1 MSPAVGTRPFL
12 KGCDEIIQATQE
24 MRDVTYVWEDGIGV
38 VKFSMLKSQKVF
50 RNKRFFEKTLPANS
64 EFYVFGILKPFCF
77 VKTICSHFKQDIG
90 VSKVHRFS
98 ALICGFM
105 GFPAGIQVTDRLSY
119 LF

>member
-1 MSPAVGTRPFL
+1 
-12 KGCDEIIQATQE
+12 
-24 MRDVTYVWEDGIGV
+24 MRDVTYVWEDGSGV

-50 RNKRFFEKTLPANS
+50 RNKRFFEKTLPANNES
-64 EFYVFGILKPFCF
+64 CVFGILKPFCF

-98 ALICGFM
+98 ALICGFK
-105 GFPAGIQVTDRLSY
+105 GFPAGIQVTDRLNY